1 LAVDKKVA
9 FEWIEGNK
17 ERLIEISDRIWEFAE
32 LGLIE
37 SKSSAL
43 LADELEKHGF
53 KLERG
58 IAGMPTAFVA
68 SYGKDKPVIGIMG
81 EYDALPGLSQKA
93 VPRQEP
99 SEPEK
104 PGHGCGH
111 NIYGTSGMAAVVA
124 VKKALEKSGSGG
136 TVKFFGCPAEENYSG
151 KVYMVR
157 DGFFNGLDAAFGH
170 HPSSMNAASLRSS
183 LAIVSARF
191 HFYGRAAH
199 AGGSPEQGRSALD
212 AVELMNIGVNYLREH
227 VIQDARIHYIVEKG
241 GFQPNIVP
249 PYARSWY
256 YVRAP
261 ERNEV
266 EYIYDWI
273 VEIAKGAAM
282 MTRTEL
288 KVEVEAGIYN
298 TVPNRV
304 LAELIV
310 KNMREVGLPKHSK
323 AELEFAEQI
332 AKTIPREMKVTALK
346 KTKRPGWERLVD
358 KLLDDE
364 VPEPWGDGDYSH
376 GSTDVAD
383 VSWQVPT
390 VEFGTATWAL
400 GTPGHSWQNVAQ
412 SKVGLGHKSLIF
424 SAKVMAGT
432 VLDLLADQKIVQKA
446 REEHRQRLG
455 GKKYKSPIPPDHK
468 PPLDVW
474 KG

>member
-1 LAVDKKVA
+1 
-9 FEWIEGNK
+9 
-17 ERLIEISDRIWEFAE
+17 
-32 LGLIE
+32 
-37 SKSSAL
+37 
-43 LADELEKHGF
+43 
-53 KLERG
+53 
-58 IAGMPTAFVA
+58 MPTAFVA

-412 SKVGLGHKSLIF
+412 SKVGLGHRSLVF

-455 GKKYKSPIPPDHK
+455 GKKYRSPIPPDHK